1 MCVAMQNDDK
11 LFDLASK
18 RLGLKRDELEKGVSQ
33 NGQNILS
40 RLSDSDKQK
49 VSEILEDPNKTRE
62 ILSSP
67 KAQELMKKF
76 FGEK

>member
-1 MCVAMQNDDK
+1 MAMQNDDK

-33 NGQNILS
+33 NGQNILN